1 MNTTL
6 TQGRAWWIAT
16 VAGMASFL
24 DAAAIAGTGTGLLL
38 FQEEFGFGAEVF
50 GQLSA
55 ILTFTVAIGAL
66 IGGFLSDRFGRRRVF
81 TVTVAMFAVGAA
93 VLAIA
98 PSIPALYI
106 GILLIGLA
114 AGADLPASMA
124 MIAESAPEGSKGK
137 MVAFSHILWMA
148 GVLAVVFIGVFVGG
162 MGGTGAR
169 ILYGILAAIAVLT
182 ILARIGLPES
192 GEWQRAHTGVIP
204 NAPTSGEP
212 QAAAPA
218 SGARAL
224 LAAGFVVPLVALSL
238 FYAIANI
245 PANTNGQ
252 FSAYLY
258 VNAAGTDVSTANL
271 FGLIGIGVSLLGNLT
286 LMRLVDTKYRMLGFV
301 IGLVLSIAG
310 FLVPVLAGVNVT
322 TLVAMGVFYALGG
335 AIAGEPMFKVWAQEL
350 FPTLHRSTAQGIAIA
365 FTRVVAAVVAL
376 FTPLIITAGPST
388 MFVVLIITT
397 VVAGVI
403 GLFWIPRLP
412 KARSAEPAET
422 GAIPVDAR

>member
-6 TQGRAWWIAT
+6 TQGRAWWIAI

-38 FQEEFGFGAEVF
+38 FQEEFGFGADVY

-55 ILTFTVAIGAL
+55 ILTFTVAVGAL
-66 IGGFLSDRFGRRRVF
+66 AGGFLSDRFGRRRVF
-81 TVTVAMFAVGAA
+81 TVTVAMFAIGAA
-93 VLAIA
+93 ILAVA
-98 PSIPALYI
+98 PAVAALYL

-148 GVLAVVFIGVFVGG
+148 GILAVVGIGVFVGG
-162 MGGTGAR
+162 MGGAGAR

-192 GEWQRAHTGVIP
+192 GEWQRAHTGAIV
-204 NAPTSGEP
+204 NAPRAE
-212 QAAAPA
+212 APA

-224 LAAGFVVPLVALSL
+224 LAAGFVVPLIALSL

-271 FGLIGIGVSLLGNLT
+271 YGLIGIGVSLVGNLT
-286 LMRLVDTKYRMLGFV
+286 LMRLVDTKYRMIGFV
-301 IGLVLSIAG
+301 IGLVLSIVG
-310 FLVPVLAGVNVT
+310 FLIPVIAGVNVA
-322 TLVAMGVFYALGG
+322 TLVSMGVFYALGG

-365 FTRVVAAVVAL
+365 FTRVIAAIVAL
-376 FTPLIITAGPST
+376 FTPIIITAGPST
-388 MFVVLIITT
+388 MFVVLIVST
-397 VVAGVI
+397 VIAGLI

-412 KARSAEPAET
+412 RARSAEKAADT
-422 GAIPVDAR
+422 GTTPVVVH

>member
-1 MNTTL
+1 MNTSL
-6 TQGRAWWIAT
+6 TKGRAWWIAI

-38 FQEEFGFGAEVF
+38 FQQEFGFGADVF

-55 ILTFTVAIGAL
+55 ILTFTIAIGAL
-66 IGGFLSDRFGRRRVF
+66 AGGFLSDRFGRRRVF
-81 TVTVAMFAVGAA
+81 TVTVAMFAIGAL
-93 VLAIA
+93 VLALA
-98 PSIPALYI
+98 PATGALYL
-106 GILLIGLA
+106 GMLLVGLA

-148 GVLAVVFIGVFVGG
+148 GVLAVVFIGVLVGG

-169 ILYGILAAIAVLT
+169 ILYGILAGIALLT
-182 ILARIGLPES
+182 IVARAGLPES
-192 GEWQRAHTGVIP
+192 GEWQRARTGTIV
-204 NAPTSGEP
+204 T
-212 QAAAPA
+212 A
-218 SGARAL
+218 SGGEASAASSGGAKAL
-224 LAAGFVVPLVALSL
+224 LASGFLVPLVALTL

-271 FGLIGIGVSLLGNLT
+271 FGLIGIGVSLIGNLT
-286 LMRLVDTKYRMLGFV
+286 LMRLVDTKYRMMGFV
-301 IGLVLSIAG
+301 IGLALSLIG
-310 FLVPVLAGVNVT
+310 FLIPVLAGVSVS

-365 FTRVVAAVVAL
+365 ATRVVAAVVAL
-376 FTPLIITAGPST
+376 FTPMIITAGASS
-388 MFVVLIITT
+388 MFVLLIVTT
-397 VVAGVI
+397 VVAGLI
-403 GLFWIPRLP
+403 GLLWIPRLP
-412 KARSAEPAET
+412 RARTVESAAAAESAT
-422 GAIPVDAR
+422 AGVS